1 MMADTINSGQP
12 ENQQKVDVEEQKEN
26 VVEAADEAVKPLDV
40 DLDTSDI
47 DVDREDLVLE
57 TRHLNKNYGKLHAV
71 NDLNLRVPRGSIYG
85 FVGPNGAGKTST
97 MRILTTLMLPSSGQ
111 AYVNSFSVLDEPRD
125 VRRSI
130 GYMPDFFGVY
140 DDMKVWEYLDFFA
153 ACYEIPDSERP
164 GLINDLLELVDLK
177 HRRDDMVD
185 KLSRGMKQRLCLA
198 RTLAHDPQVL
208 ILDEPA
214 SGLDPR
220 ARIEIRSL
228 LVELAKMGKTIFFS
242 SHILAD
248 VSEICTDIGIIEAGQ
263 MVMQGP
269 IDQMRRQI
277 MPHRQIVITLLDEV
291 EKAKEALMTVPGI
304 EEIVDMEP
312 DAGKPRLQV
321 NFSGEDSGISDL
333 LAALTARGIRVM
345 NFAEQT
351 HDLETVFM
359 KATRGIVS

>member
-1 MMADTINSGQP
+1 MSEMP
-12 ENQQKVDVEEQKEN
+12 ESAELIIE
-26 VVEAADEAVKPLDV
+26 
-40 DLDTSDI
+40 T
-47 DVDREDLVLE
+47 RDLVK
-57 TRHLNKNYGKLHAV
+57 RYGKLTAV
-71 NDLNLRVPRGSIYG
+71 NHLSLQVPRGAIYG

-111 AYVNSFSVLDEPRD
+111 AYVCGHEVTKDPRA
-125 VRRSI
+125 VRRAI

-153 ACYEIPDSERP
+153 ACYDIPEKDRP
-164 GLINDLLELVDLK
+164 GLINDLLELVDLA

-220 ARIEIRSL
+220 ARVEIREL

-248 VSEICTDIGIIEAGQ
+248 VAEICTHIGIVEAGQ
-263 MVMQGP
+263 IVAQGRMSDMQ
-269 IDQMRRQI
+269 RQL
-277 MPHRQIVITLLDEV
+277 MPHREVVISLLDRVDEAKQALGSVSGIEQIVDLPDDQNRKRIR
-291 EKAKEALMTVPGI
+291 
-304 EEIVDMEP
+304 VD
-312 DAGKPRLQV
+312 
-321 NFSGEDSGISDL
+321 FTGEDNAMTEML
-333 LAALTARGIRVM
+333 QALASRGIPVI
-345 NFAEQT
+345 NFTEQE

-359 KATRGIVS
+359 RVTKGIVS

>member
-1 MMADTINSGQP
+1 MA
-12 ENQQKVDVEEQKEN
+12 ENHPTEETN
-26 VVEAADEAVKPLDV
+26 EAVLETPEV
-40 DLDTSDI
+40 TEALDTSSVQ
-47 DVDREDLVLE
+47 VDRDDWVIE
-57 TRHLNKNYGKLHAV
+57 TRGLNKRYGKLHAV
-71 NDLNLRVPRGSIYG
+71 NDLNLHVPRGSIFG

-97 MRILTTLMLPSSGQ
+97 MRILTTLMVPTSGE
-111 AYVNSFSVLDEPRD
+111 AFVNGYSVLKDPRQ

-164 GLINDLLELVDLK
+164 ALINDLLQLVDLA

-248 VSEICTDIGIIEAGQ
+248 VAEICTDIGIVEAGQ
-263 MVMQGP
+263 IVAQGP
-269 IDQMRRQI
+269 IHEMRRQL
-277 MPHRQIVITLLDEV
+277 MPHRQIVITLLDRVDE
-291 EKAKEALMTVPGI
+291 AKTALMTVGGI
-304 EEIVDMEP
+304 EEIVDLSDE
-312 DAGKPRLQV
+312 AGKKRIQV
-321 NFSGEDSGISDL
+321 NFAGEDAGISEL
-333 LAALTARGIRVM
+333 LAALASRGIPVV

-351 HDLETVFM
+351 QDLEAVFM
-359 KATRGIVS
+359 RATKGIVT